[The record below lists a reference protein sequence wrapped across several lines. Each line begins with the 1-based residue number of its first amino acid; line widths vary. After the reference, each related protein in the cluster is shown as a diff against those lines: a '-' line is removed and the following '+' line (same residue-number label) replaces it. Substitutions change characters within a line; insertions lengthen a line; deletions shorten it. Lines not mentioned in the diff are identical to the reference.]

1 MINNYTRHNNLIH
14 SSINAVTAQKSAG
27 LEV

>member
-1 MINNYTRHNNLIH
+1 MINNHTKYNRRIH
-14 SSINAVTAQKSAG
+14 PLRNNAVAQKSAG